1 MEEKLQSL
9 KKDHDSCISIAAH
22 IGAESFWKSLIFL
35 KLHIPTQFQDF
46 MKTSSLIKFNLGR
59 PHKDKDLK

>member
-22 IGAESFWKSLIFL
+22 IGAESFLEVTYFFKITYPHAISRFYEN
-35 KLHIPTQFQDF
+35 FQPY
-46 MKTSSLIKFNLGR
+46 KV
-59 PHKDKDLK
+59 